1 MWLAARTVGD
11 RARDAERF
19 TVRVHVTL
27 FYSESNGADDEE
39 IRPVRRSAL
48 GQDGGDR
55 FPVTLGEAVKIRL
68 DASSGRLQVALIHHM
83 LRT

>member
-55 FPVTLGEAVKIRL
+55 FTPNILTEDSETHIRQPR
-68 DASSGRLQVALIHHM
+68 ASCAGS
-83 LRT
+83 